1 MNQVDW
7 MRRRKLR
14 RVVLL
19 AGACMLLP
27 WAWAGADESATW
39 TARLAPVVE
48 KIDAQMPGTLGV
60 YVGRPGG
67 EGAYRRHAN
76 RRWYLSSTVKV
87 PVAIAVLEQVD
98 AGRLSLDEQLLL
110 RESDFVDGAGDMLF
124 QKPGTRHT
132 IAKLLQK
139 SLQDSDSTATDMLIR
154 HLGEDHINS
163 RVREWTGG
171 GFGRITTILQVRYD
185 VYGAL
190 HPEVEHLDN
199 RQIVSLRQAE
209 AGEPRLQALA
219 KLLGVARGDLGRG
232 SFEDAFE
239 AYYRKGDNS
248 ATLEAFAKLLDRLVG
263 GELLSAGSTA
273 RLLDHMRRITT
284 GDRRIQAGLPEGTDF
299 IQKTGTQVRRACNVG
314 VLEPQRGREGAV
326 VIVACA
332 EKFGAL
338 AQAEKAFSDL
348 GRALAAAGVIPPAAG
363 DAARTGRS
371 PPQSPR

>member
-1 MNQVDW
+1 MNQMDW
-7 MRRRKLR
+7 RRRRRLR
-14 RVVLL
+14 FVAVL
-19 AGACMLLP
+19 AGACALVP
-27 WAWAGADESATW
+27 WAGAGADESVTW
-39 TARLAPVVE
+39 AARLAPAVE

-67 EGAYRRHAN
+67 AGAYRRQAN

-98 AGRLSLDEQLLL
+98 AGRLSLDDQLIL

-132 IAKLLQK
+132 IAKLLEK

-154 HLGEDHINS
+154 HLGEDHINA
-163 RVREWTGG
+163 RIQEWTGG

-209 AGEPRLQALA
+209 AGEARLQALA
-219 KLLGVARGDLGRG
+219 KLLGVPRAALGRG
-232 SFEDAFE
+232 SFDDAFE

-248 ATLEAFAKLLDRLVG
+248 ATLDAFARLLDRLVG
-263 GELLSAGSTA
+263 GELLSAGSTT
-273 RLLDHMRRITT
+273 RLLEHMRRITT
-284 GDRRIQAGLPEGTDF
+284 GDRRIQAGLPEGVDF
-299 IQKTGTQVRRACNVG
+299 IQKTGTQVRRACNLG
-314 VLEPQRGREGAV
+314 VLDPARGREGTV
-326 VIVACA
+326 VVVACA
-332 EKFGAL
+332 EKFDAL

-348 GRALAAAGVIPPAAG
+348 GRALVEAGVIPVVAD

-371 PPQSPR
+371 PPQSRR